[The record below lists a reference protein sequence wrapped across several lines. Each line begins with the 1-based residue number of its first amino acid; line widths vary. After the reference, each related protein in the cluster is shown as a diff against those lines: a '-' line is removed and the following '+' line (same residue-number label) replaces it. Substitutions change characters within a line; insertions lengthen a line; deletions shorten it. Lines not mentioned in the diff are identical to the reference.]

1 MVSQWSFH
9 GRMKDIIYLF
19 LRISA
24 IGVADRQ
31 TVLRRP
37 SIIRPSVVLVGL
49 RLTDRPCWI
58 CWAAGAGAFRGGVGS
73 LGTQLLTTT

>member
-9 GRMKDIIYLF
+9 GGMKEIIYSLF

-31 TVLRRP
+31 TVRRP
-37 SIIRPSVVLVGL
+37 SIIRPSS
-49 RLTDRPCWI
+49 
-58 CWAAGAGAFRGGVGS
+58 GS
-73 LGTQLLTTT
+73 LLVCLRQESAEG